1 MNLLRSLTIAVLG
14 LSIWC
19 NPVQAE
25 EFTFTGNDSRPPKIF
40 NDAGGNPNGV
50 LVEIM
55 KFVGKETGDKYNFKL
70 YPWARAYDNA
80 TKGAIAIIG
89 LSKNTERLALFDYS
103 EEPLF
108 YDDLI
113 LVVKKGKEFPFENVN
128 DLKGKKIGTARG
140 ASYGDI
146 FEKAIKE
153 NVFEAVAGNTPSSQ
167 LGMLLLDRLDAVLIS
182 VGKAGLEEACKDKTV
197 PTLQS
202 KKDQLVILPKPFNR
216 DPNYVAFSK
225 KMGKKE
231 YLNKIDQ
238 VLIKAAKSGELNK
251 IVDKFISA
259 K

>member
-1 MNLLRSLTIAVLG
+1 MKLLRPLTIAMLG
-14 LSIWC
+14 LSVWC
-19 NPVQAE
+19 TQAQAE
-25 EFTFTGNDSRPPKIF
+25 EFTFTGNETRPPKVF
-40 NDAGGNPNGV
+40 NDPAGNANGV

-70 YPWARAYDNA
+70 FPWARAYDTA
-80 TKGAIAIIG
+80 LKGEMAIIG

-113 LVVKKGKEFPFENVN
+113 LVVKKGKEFSFENVS

-216 DPNYVAFSK
+216 DPNYVAFAK
-225 KMGKKE
+225 TMGKKE

-238 VLIKAAKSGELNK
+238 VLKKANKSGELNK
-251 IVDKFISA
+251 IIDKFISV